1 MYVRAEY
8 EYITEYCKNYLLSFY
23 EETYFSKKA
32 HNANKL
38 VYVKRN
44 EELIDSNNICVFYY
58 KFNAPHSGTSI
69 AFKYAQKH
77 KKHIIEIV

>member
-38 VYVKRN
+38 AYVKRN
-44 EELIDSNNICVFYY
+44 EELIDSSNICVFYY
-58 KFNAPHSGTSI
+58 KFNAPPI
-69 AFKYAQKH
+69 AEHQ
-77 KKHIIEIV
+77 